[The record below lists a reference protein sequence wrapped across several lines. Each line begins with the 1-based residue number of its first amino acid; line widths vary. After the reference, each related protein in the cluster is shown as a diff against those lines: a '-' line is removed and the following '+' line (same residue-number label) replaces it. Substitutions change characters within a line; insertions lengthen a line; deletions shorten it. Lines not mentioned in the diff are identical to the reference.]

1 MEHKQITAAL
11 AAFHQTVGTIEKS
24 ARAQYGNFADLS
36 TVLSAIT
43 PALSQHGLALVQTFD
58 IQEGEDI
65 LVTRLYHTSGET
77 IQSYCRLIRV
87 EASGGRQNPLHLWGG
102 SVTYQR
108 RYAALALVGLAAGME
123 DDDGDIADP
132 PTRKVKAKKAPPR
145 DPEPKVTPAKVEGWD
160 SREHAEQALDL
171 CTNPEQLAAWAGKTK
186 ASGFQGLDRDELL
199 EAFNERRAMVE
210 HARAEQEDAAG

>member
-1 MEHKQITAAL
+1 MSAEHKQITAAL

-43 PALSQHGLALVQTFD
+43 PALSKHGLALVQTFD

-65 LVTRLYHTSGET
+65 LVSRLYHTSGET
-77 IQSYCRLIRV
+77 IQSFCRLIRV

-132 PTRKVKAKKAPPR
+132 PPRKVQAKKVK
-145 DPEPKVTPAKVEGWD
+145 PEKVTPIKVEGWD
-160 SREHAEQALDL
+160 SREHAEQALGL
-171 CTNPEQLAAWAGKTK
+171 CTDDEQLRAWVAKTA

>member
-1 MEHKQITAAL
+1 METKQITAAL
-11 AAFHQTVGTIEKS
+11 AAFHKTVGTIEKT

-58 IQEGEDI
+58 VQEGEDI
-65 LVTRLYHTSGET
+65 LCTRLLHTSGE
-77 IQSYCRLIRV
+77 SLNGFCRLVRV
-87 EASGGRQNPLHLWGG
+87 EGSGGRQNPLHMWGG

-108 RYAALALVGLAAGME
+108 RYAALAMVGLAAGME

-132 PTRKVKAKKAPPR
+132 PPRKVQAK
-145 DPEPKVTPAKVEGWD
+145 KVTPQKVTPTKVEGWD

-171 CTNPEQLAAWAGKTK
+171 CSNEEQLKTWASKTA
-186 ASGFQGLDRDELL
+186 ASGFQGLDRDELVAAYKERQAL
-199 EAFNERRAMVE
+199 MEA
-210 HARAEQEDAAG
+210 

>member
-1 MEHKQITAAL
+1 MSADHKQITAAL

-43 PALSQHGLALVQTFD
+43 PALSKHGLALVQTFD

-65 LVTRLYHTSGET
+65 LVSRLYHTSGET
-77 IQSYCRLIRV
+77 IQSFCRLIRV

-132 PTRKVKAKKAPPR
+132 PPRKVQAK
-145 DPEPKVTPAKVEGWD
+145 KVTPDKVKSIKVEGWD
-160 SREHAEQALDL
+160 SREYAEHALDL
-171 CTNPEQLAAWAGKTK
+171 CSNEEQLKTWASKTA
-186 ASGFQGLDRDELL
+186 ASGFQGLDRDELVAAYKERQAL
-199 EAFNERRAMVE
+199 MEA
-210 HARAEQEDAAG
+210 

>member
-1 MEHKQITAAL
+1 MSADHKQITAAL

-43 PALSQHGLALVQTFD
+43 PALSKHGLALVQTFD

-65 LVTRLYHTSGET
+65 LVSRLYHTSGET
-77 IQSYCRLIRV
+77 MQSFCRLIRV

-132 PTRKVKAKKAPPR
+132 PPRKVQAK
-145 DPEPKVTPAKVEGWD
+145 KVTPEKVTPIKVEGWD

-171 CTNPEQLAAWAGKTK
+171 CANEEQLKTWATKTAA
-186 ASGFQGLDRDELL
+186 SRFQGLDRDELRTAYKERVAL
-199 EAFNERRAMVE
+199 MEA
-210 HARAEQEDAAG
+210 